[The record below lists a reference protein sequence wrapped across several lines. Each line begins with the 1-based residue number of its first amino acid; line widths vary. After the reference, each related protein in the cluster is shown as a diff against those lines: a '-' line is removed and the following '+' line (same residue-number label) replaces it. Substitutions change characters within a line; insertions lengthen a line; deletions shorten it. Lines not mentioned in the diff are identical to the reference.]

1 LWTMARF
8 MMTAPFLACMDIN
21 SHAAIPSKILNI
33 GSIGP
38 IKEFHILHCFVIGKS
53 TKVGL

>member
-1 LWTMARF
+1 MNSFVDNGAVYDNC
-8 MMTAPFLACMDIN
+8 AISIN
-21 SHAAIPSKILNI
+21 NHAAIPSKILNI